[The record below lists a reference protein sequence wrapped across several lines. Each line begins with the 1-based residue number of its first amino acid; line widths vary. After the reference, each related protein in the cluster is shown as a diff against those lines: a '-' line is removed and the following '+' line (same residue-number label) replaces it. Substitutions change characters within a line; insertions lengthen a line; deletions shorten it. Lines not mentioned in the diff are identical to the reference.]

1 MHALLAIALALGLIG
16 VLLLVVAVVRRI
28 AVKRSGMPLR
38 IGLGA
43 LAGSFV
49 IVLSLAHAQPGVCSV
64 LGGSWRAG
72 DEGCAHELGGN
83 GSNDP
88 SNNRHDGWPWTTG
101 FSGGNWF
108 ELRWAELQ
116 GLAES

>member
-16 VLLLVVAVVRRI
+16 VLLLVVAVVRKLV
-28 AVKRSGMPLR
+28 VKRAGLPLG

-43 LAGSFV
+43 LAGSVV
-49 IVLSLAHAQPGVCSV
+49 IVLSLAYAQPEVCSV

-72 DEGCAHELGGN
+72 DDGCAHELGGN

-116 GLAES
+116 GQAES